1 MNRVR
6 LSLLSFALVASAA
19 TSVEAQSGFGRPT
32 AGIFGGLTTPR
43 GTLAD
48 EVGNGWNAGIFLKMR
63 AYRGLDIRVDGTYA
77 KFGAKTF
84 DIPFTTGDTAVL
96 STDAKVPYGTL
107 SAHFNLGPDSA
118 EYPGDNTISP
128 HLLLGVGVYQLDYKV
143 TCSGACEAITTIP
156 TENHFGVNIGGGVTI
171 PVGGLRTFVEA
182 RYHRISQKP
191 EYGDARQ
198 VLTISA
204 GLKIR

>member
-6 LSLLSFALVASAA
+6 LSLLAIALVAS
-19 TSVEAQSGFGRPT
+19 TSTIAEAQSGFGRPT
-32 AGIFGGLTTPR
+32 AGIFGGVTTPR
-43 GTLAD
+43 GTLSD
-48 EVGNGWNAGIFLKMR
+48 EAGNGWNAGVFLKMR
-63 AYRGLDIRVDGTYA
+63 AYKALDVRVDGAYA

-96 STDAKVPYGTL
+96 STDAKIPFGTL
-107 SAHFNLGPDSA
+107 SAHLNLGPDSA

-128 HLLLGVGVYQLDYKV
+128 HILLGVGVYHLDYKV
-143 TCSGACEAITTIP
+143 TCTGECDPITTIP
-156 TENHFGVNIGGGVTI
+156 TENHFGVNVGGGVTI
-171 PVGGLRTFVEA
+171 PLGGLRTFVEA

-198 VLTISA
+198 LVTISA